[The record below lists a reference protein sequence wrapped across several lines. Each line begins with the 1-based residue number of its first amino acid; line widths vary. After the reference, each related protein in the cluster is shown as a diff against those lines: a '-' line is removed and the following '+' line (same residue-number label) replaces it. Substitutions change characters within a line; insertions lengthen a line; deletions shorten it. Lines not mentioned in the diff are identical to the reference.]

1 MGKKIVVLG
10 GVGKMCSST
19 VIDLSKDSTFSE
31 IVLADGDMKRAK
43 SLAESLKDSR
53 ITCQSFDA
61 KDMDSISAVIKG
73 SDIVVEGLPGLF
85 SANAMKAA
93 IKAKIRFIVSINPP
107 TLDGKLD
114 REAWQKSD
122 KAYKQAGIGV
132 TMSGGQPIIESLAL
146 MAADR
151 MDRVDEVHI
160 AWEMSRPFSYGSPG
174 LVDTLLHEEDPKVNW
189 RTYYA
194 DGKLVEGVEPFAMI
208 KTWDF
213 PESIKRE
220 CGGEVYAQT
229 HADPYFLLA
238 VFPKA
243 KIITSRGTWR
253 KETNE
258 FLRFLNKYG
267 LYGAEP
273 IEVDGVKVSPIKF
286 IRNMWVHICK
296 VEEAKIV
303 SGEKKVEDWG
313 ECVLEAEVIGVKDGL
328 GVRGLYT
335 FAPPPHPWHEWFRKD
350 PIADYGVY
358 VGIPASIVAI
368 MIAKGDI
375 AVDTGL
381 FRASEIEPAK
391 GKFPEKFLNELKKR
405 GFSVYRRA

>member
-1 MGKKIVVLG
+1 M
-10 GVGKMCSST
+10 T
-19 VIDLSKDSTFSE
+19 
-31 IVLADGDMKRAK
+31 
-43 SLAESLKDSR
+43 
-53 ITCQSFDA
+53 
-61 KDMDSISAVIKG
+61 VIKG

-85 SANAMKAA
+85 SANAIKAVM
-93 IKAKIRFIVSINPP
+93 KAKIRFVVSINPP

-160 AWEMSRPFSYGSPG
+160 AWEMSRPFNYGSPG

-194 DGKLVEGVEPFAMI
+194 GGKIVEGVEPFAMI

-213 PESIKRE
+213 PESIARE
-220 CGGEVYAQT
+220 CGGEIYAQT
-229 HADPYFLLA
+229 HADPYFLPA

-253 KETNE
+253 KETNL
-258 FLRFLNKYG
+258 FLKFLNEYG

-286 IRNMWVHICK
+286 IRNLWVHLCK

-303 SGEKKVEDWG
+303 KGEKQVEDWG
-313 ECVLEAEVIGVKDGL
+313 ECVLEAEVIGIKNGL
-328 GVRGLYT
+328 GVRSLYT
-335 FAPPPHPWHEWFRKD
+335 CAPPPHPWHEWFKRD

-358 VGIPASIVAI
+358 VGVPASIVAI

-375 AVDTGL
+375 ASTQGCSAL
-381 FRASEIEPAK
+381 PRLSLPKAS
-391 GKFPEKFLNELKKR
+391 FLKS
-405 GFSVYRRA
+405 F